1 VLLRSSELRPG
12 YTRPGLLAGMTGL
25 RKDLA
30 IRLRCPGFTLVEL
43 LVVIA
48 IVGTLLTIA
57 VPRYFASVER
67 SKEAVLK
74 ENLAVMRDAVQK
86 YYGDKGKYPERLEEL
101 AAAKYLRRI
110 PVDPMTSSSETW
122 VTVPP
127 KDSEKGGVYDV
138 QSGASGKGLDGT
150 AYAEW

>member
-1 VLLRSSELRPG
+1 MI
-12 YTRPGLLAGMTGL
+12 AL
-25 RKDLA
+25 RKGLEM
-30 IRLRCPGFTLVEL
+30 RLRCPGFTLVEL

-48 IVGTLLTIA
+48 IVATLLTIA

-122 VTVPP
+122 VIVPP
-127 KDSEKGGVYDV
+127 KESEKGGVYDV
-138 QSGASGKGLDGT
+138 HSGASGKVWTYCVRGVVRVT
-150 AYAEW
+150 ATTARERALPDRRTL

>member
-1 VLLRSSELRPG
+1 MTALRQRFE
-12 YTRPGLLAGMTGL
+12 AG
-25 RKDLA
+25 A
-30 IRLRCPGFTLVEL
+30 LRCPGFTLVEL

-74 ENLAVMRDAVQK
+74 ENLAVMRDALQK

-122 VTVPP
+122 VAVPP
-127 KDSEKGGVYDV
+127 KESEKGGVYDV
-138 QSGASGKGLDGT
+138 HSGAPGKGLDGT

>member
-1 VLLRSSELRPG
+1 MRALRQRFQA
-12 YTRPGLLAGMTGL
+12 RGL
-25 RKDLA
+25 RF
-30 IRLRCPGFTLVEL
+30 PGFTLVEL

-74 ENLAVMRDAVQK
+74 ENLAVMRDALQK
-86 YYGDKGKYPERLEEL
+86 YYGDKGKYPEKLEEL

-122 VTVPP
+122 VAVPP
-127 KDSEKGGVYDV
+127 KESEKGGVYDV
-138 QSGASGKGLDGT
+138 HSGAPGKGLDGT

>member
-1 VLLRSSELRPG
+1 MLLRHFQSWSRELPAISLG
-12 YTRPGLLAGMTGL
+12 AAAAL
-25 RKDLA
+25 RERFNDL
-30 IRLRCPGFTLVEL
+30 RYRGFTLVEL

-74 ENLAVMRDAVQK
+74 ENLAIMRDALQK
-86 YYGDKGKYPERLEEL
+86 YYGDKGKYPARLEEL
-101 AAAKYLRRI
+101 ADAKYLRRI
-110 PVDPMTSSSETW
+110 PVDPMTSSNETW
-122 VTVPP
+122 VIVPP
-127 KDSEKGGVYDV
+127 KESDKGGVYDIH
-138 QSGASGKGLDGT
+138 SGASGKGLDGT

>member
-1 VLLRSSELRPG
+1 MGMNARRQGLEMRS
-12 YTRPGLLAGMTGL
+12 
-25 RKDLA
+25 
-30 IRLRCPGFTLVEL
+30 LRCGFTLVEL

-74 ENLAVMRDAVQK
+74 ENLAVMRDALQK
-86 YYGDKGKYPERLEEL
+86 YYGDKGKYPDRLEEL

-110 PVDPMTSSSETW
+110 PIDPMTSSSETW
-122 VTVPP
+122 VIVPP
-127 KDSEKGGVYDV
+127 KDSEKGAVYDV
-138 QSGASGKGLDGT
+138 HSGAAGKGLDGT

>member
-1 VLLRSSELRPG
+1 
-12 YTRPGLLAGMTGL
+12 M
-25 RKDLA
+25 RKERTA
-30 IRLRCPGFTLVEL
+30 FTLVEL

-74 ENLAVMRDAVQK
+74 ENLAVMRDALQK
-86 YYGDKGKYPERLEEL
+86 YYGDKGKYPDKLEEL

-110 PVDPMTSSSETW
+110 PIDPMTSSSETW
-122 VTVPP
+122 VIVPP
-127 KDSEKGGVYDV
+127 KDSEKGAVYDV
-138 QSGASGKGLDGT
+138 HSGAPGKGLDGT

>member
-1 VLLRSSELRPG
+1 
-12 YTRPGLLAGMTGL
+12 MTAFQP
-25 RKDLA
+25 RCEA
-30 IRLRCPGFTLVEL
+30 PRLRAGFTLVEL

-74 ENLAVMRDAVQK
+74 ENLAVMRDALQK
-86 YYGDKGKYPERLEEL
+86 YYGDKGKYPDKLEEL

-110 PVDPMTSSSETW
+110 PIDPMTSSSETW
-122 VTVPP
+122 VIVPP
-127 KDSEKGGVYDV
+127 KDSDKGAVYDV
-138 QSGASGKGLDGT
+138 HSGAPGKGLDGT

>member
-1 VLLRSSELRPG
+1 MTAFRQRLA
-12 YTRPGLLAGMTGL
+12 TRA
-25 RKDLA
+25 R
-30 IRLRCPGFTLVEL
+30 RRGFTLVEL

-74 ENLAVMRDAVQK
+74 ENLAVMRDALQK
-86 YYGDKGKYPERLEEL
+86 YYADKGKYPERLEEL
-101 AAAKYLRRI
+101 AAAKYLRRV

-122 VTVPP
+122 VAVPP
-127 KDSEKGGVYDV
+127 KESEKGGVYDV
-138 QSGASGKGLDGT
+138 HSGAPGKGLDGT

>member
-1 VLLRSSELRPG
+1 MLR
-12 YTRPGLLAGMTGL
+12 TRPPGLGIRC
-25 RKDLA
+25 RKW
-30 IRLRCPGFTLVEL
+30 RGFTLVEL

-67 SKEAVLK
+67 SREAVLK
-74 ENLAVMRDAVQK
+74 ENLAVMRDALQK
-86 YYGDKGKYPERLEEL
+86 YYADKGKYPERLEEL

-122 VTVPP
+122 VAVPP
-127 KDSEKGGVYDV
+127 KDSDKGGVYDV

-150 AYAEW
+150 AYSEW

>member
-12 YTRPGLLAGMTGL
+12 YTRPGLLAGMTAL

>member
-1 VLLRSSELRPG
+1 MTAFRKRLE
-12 YTRPGLLAGMTGL
+12 TRGL
-25 RKDLA
+25 R
-30 IRLRCPGFTLVEL
+30 CHGFTLVEL

-74 ENLAVMRDAVQK
+74 ENLAVMRDALQK
-86 YYGDKGKYPERLEEL
+86 YYGDKGKYPEKLEEL

-122 VTVPP
+122 VAVPP
-127 KDSEKGGVYDV
+127 KESEKGGVYDV
-138 QSGASGKGLDGT
+138 HSGAPGKGLDGT

>member
-1 VLLRSSELRPG
+1 VHCGATS
-12 YTRPGLLAGMTGL
+12 
-25 RKDLA
+25 
-30 IRLRCPGFTLVEL
+30 RLRAVLGNAKRRGFTLVEL

-74 ENLAVMRDAVQK
+74 ENLAVMRDAIQK
-86 YYGDKGKYPERLEEL
+86 YYADKGKYPDRLEEL

-110 PVDPMTSSSETW
+110 PLDPITGSNSSW

-127 KDSEKGGVYDV
+127 TDSDKGGVYDIH
-138 QSGASGKGLDGT
+138 SGAAGKGADGT

>member
-1 VLLRSSELRPG
+1 
-12 YTRPGLLAGMTGL
+12 MTAFRQRFQARG
-25 RKDLA
+25 
-30 IRLRCPGFTLVEL
+30 LRCPGFTLVEL

-74 ENLAVMRDAVQK
+74 ENLAVMRDALQK
-86 YYGDKGKYPERLEEL
+86 YYGDKGKYPEKLEEL

-110 PVDPMTSSSETW
+110 PVDPMTSSNETW
-122 VTVPP
+122 VAVPP
-127 KDSEKGGVYDV
+127 KESEKGGVYDV
-138 QSGASGKGLDGT
+138 HSGAPGKGLDGT